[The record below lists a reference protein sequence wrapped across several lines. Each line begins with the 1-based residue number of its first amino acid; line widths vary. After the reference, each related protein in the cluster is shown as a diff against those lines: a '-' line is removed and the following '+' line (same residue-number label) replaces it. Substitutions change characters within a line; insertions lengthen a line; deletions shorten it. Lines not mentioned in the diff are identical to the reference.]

1 MCINYKADENLNDK
15 SHNSLVKKSM
25 QPMLQNESEKA
36 TEIKQNNV
44 LGLRVMNL
52 GGKKKTIL
60 ELK

>member
-1 MCINYKADENLNDK
+1 
-15 SHNSLVKKSM
+15 
-25 QPMLQNESEKA
+25 MLQNESEKA

-52 GGKKKTIL
+52 GEKKTIL

>member
-1 MCINYKADENLNDK
+1 
-15 SHNSLVKKSM
+15 M